1 MLLAKKLFFSL
12 PFAISFLACCLLIKP
27 FLKDPNL
34 LFSLDLQ
41 VLLLY
46 IWIVIAVMFSAI
58 FFSIFVTLCQDI
70 KIVLCPLPAVMLSAY
85 LLLPNS
91 PGLVFGIGSCL
102 IFLLHF
108 ASLQHTLTT
117 YITFTPET
125 LLLPT
130 IGRTTTLL
138 FLLAS
143 ITLYLSSQEIIATR
157 GFSLPQSLFDTILR
171 AIPQDQL
178 PTFSPQQ
185 AVTPEQI
192 NQLKQN
198 PELLQQFGLSSDM
211 LDQFTKTDT
220 KNATQQL
227 MQSQI
232 KKQTDTLIK
241 PYEKF
246 LAPFFGILF
255 FFSLRFFAT
264 FLGVFVGPLLRLVF
278 LILDRTKFTHYT
290 TETRQIQKLVI

>member
-1 MLLAKKLFFSL
+1 MLLVKKVFFSL
-12 PFAISFLACCLLIKP
+12 PFALSFVACCLFIKP
-27 FLKDPNL
+27 FLNDPNL
-34 LFSLDLQ
+34 LFSFDAQ
-41 VLLLY
+41 ILLLY
-46 IWIVIAVMFSAI
+46 IWIVIAVIFSAI
-58 FFSIFVTLCQDI
+58 FFSIFVTLSQDI

-91 PGLVFGIGSCL
+91 PGLVFAIGSCL

-108 ASLQHTLTT
+108 ASLQHTLST
-117 YITFTPET
+117 YITFVPET
-125 LLLPT
+125 LLSPT
-130 IGRTTTLL
+130 IGRTITLL

-143 ITLYLSSQEIIATR
+143 ITLYLSSQEIITTR
-157 GFSLPQSLFDTILR
+157 GFSLPQSLFDTILK

-178 PTFSPQQ
+178 TTLSPQQ
-185 AVTPEQI
+185 TITPEQI
-192 NQLKQN
+192 SQLKQN

-232 KKQTDTLIK
+232 KKQTDGIIK

-246 LAPFFGILF
+246 LAPLFGILF

-264 FLGVFVGPLLRLVF
+264 FLGVFIGPILRLVF
-278 LILDRTKFTHYT
+278 YILDQTKFTRYT
-290 TETRQIQKLVI
+290 TETRQIQKLVV